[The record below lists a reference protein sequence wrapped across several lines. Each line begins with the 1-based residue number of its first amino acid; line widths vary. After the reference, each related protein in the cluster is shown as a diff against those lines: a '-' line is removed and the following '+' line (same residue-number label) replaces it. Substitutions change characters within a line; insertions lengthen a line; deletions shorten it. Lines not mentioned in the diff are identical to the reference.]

1 MKQQGHIRNSMRTET
16 VVSSQQDMQSTSF
29 GFRNNFANEK
39 QFIYILPN
47 SLLAGSHCL
56 NVFCIHTAHQQHPR
70 I

>member
-29 GFRNNFANEK
+29 ASEIILQMRNN
-39 QFIYILPN
+39 LPN